1 LNNGLTGAQGIR
13 NGLFVYGQTINHDG
27 FVFGNGSNFQFYN
40 PLIVQDGSAKSEM
53 SQLITHPQNVHGLGN
68 HFPKF
73 TSVSKYRCL
82 WTPALARLN
91 FL

>member
-1 LNNGLTGAQGIR
+1 MDILLIQSQKNGLTTS
-13 NGLFVYGQTINHDG
+13 LFIEDFSIINHW
-27 FVFGNGSNFQFYN
+27 SNH

-91 FL
+91 FF

>member
-1 LNNGLTGAQGIR
+1 MDILLIQSRKNGLTPA
-13 NGLFVYGQTINHDG
+13 LFIEDFSIINHW
-27 FVFGNGSNFQFYN
+27 SNH

-73 TSVSKYRCL
+73 TSVSKCRYF
-82 WTPALARLN
+82 WTPALAVLN
-91 FL
+91 FF